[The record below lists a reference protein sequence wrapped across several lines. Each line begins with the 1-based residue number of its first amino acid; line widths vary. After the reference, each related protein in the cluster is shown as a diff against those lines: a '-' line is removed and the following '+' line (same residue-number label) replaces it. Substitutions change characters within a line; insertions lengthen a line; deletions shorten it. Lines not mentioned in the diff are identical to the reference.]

1 MKCVGIICSLT
12 ILFVL
17 LTTLVMT
24 PVLISFGRDRK
35 PKPGVD
41 GEGGTRMSR
50 WMEMLNDFTFRHS
63 KPIVAIFTVVC
74 VGLAIGLWKIEPA
87 FDIERTMGINVP
99 YVKDVLTV
107 GHSELGA
114 LYSYDQLMIPVI
126 DNIPMLIVVLLLTIP
141 VAILAMRLA
150 EKKI

>member
-50 WMEMLNDFTFRHS
+50 WMEMLN
-63 KPIVAIFTVVC
+63 
-74 VGLAIGLWKIEPA
+74 LPA
-87 FDIERTMGINVP
+87 FQTHR
-99 YVKDVLTV
+99 
-107 GHSELGA
+107 GHFHGCLRGA
-114 LYSYDQLMIPVI
+114 GHRPLED
-126 DNIPMLIVVLLLTIP
+126 
-141 VAILAMRLA
+141 
-150 EKKI
+150 